1 MERIKSVSSDDF
13 ESEIKNGIALVDF
26 SAPWCAPCHVQKPI
40 IDELA
45 KRFLGRASFVEV
57 NVDENRQSAV
67 KLRIMSIPTI
77 IIFKEGQEMQ
87 RFVGLQHEDR
97 LSEAIEKALK

>member
-1 MERIKSVSSDDF
+1 MSTNDF
-13 ESEIKNGIALVDF
+13 ESEIKNGITLVDF
-26 SAPWCAPCHVQKPI
+26 SAPWCAPCLAQKPI

-45 KRFLGRASFVEV
+45 KQFLERASFVEV

-77 IIFKEGQEMQ
+77 IIFKEGQEVQ
-87 RFVGLQHEDR
+87 RFVGLQHDDR
-97 LSEAIEKALK
+97 LSEAIEKALI

>member
-1 MERIKSVSSDDF
+1 MGRIGSVNTEDF
-13 ESEIKNGIALVDF
+13 ENGIKNGIALVDF
-26 SAPWCAPCHVQKPI
+26 SAPWCVPCLAQKPI

-45 KRFLGRASFVEV
+45 KRFRGRAAFVEV
-57 NVDENRQSAV
+57 NVDENRQSAM

-87 RFVGLQHEDR
+87 RFVGLQPEDR

>member
-1 MERIKSVSSDDF
+1 MSTNDF
-13 ESEIKNGIALVDF
+13 ESEIKNGITLVDC
-26 SAPWCAPCHVQKPI
+26 SARWCAPCLAQKPM

-45 KRFLGRASFVEV
+45 KQFLGRASFVEV

-77 IIFKEGQEMQ
+77 IIFKEGQEVQ

>member
-1 MERIKSVSSDDF
+1 MGRIGSVNTEDF
-13 ESEIKNGIALVDF
+13 ENGIKNGIALVDF
-26 SAPWCAPCHVQKPI
+26 SAPWCVPCLAQKPI

-45 KRFLGRASFVEV
+45 KRFGGRASFVEV
-57 NVDENRQSAV
+57 NVDENRKSAV

-87 RFVGLQHEDR
+87 RFVGLQSEDR